1 MSKVGIFGGTFDP
14 VHFGHLITA
23 RAVLEIRDLDKIV
36 FIPANIS
43 PHKTD
48 STSSAAEH
56 RLEMLQ
62 LAVNGVSYFD
72 ISDIELKR
80 EGVSYTIDTLKSLKE
95 KYNEIELVIGEDNLQ
110 SFHTWKKPEEILELS
125 TLTVLKRKF
134 NRSDAANH
142 NYIEKAQF
150 VETPVI
156 EISGS
161 KIRERVKNDLSI
173 DFLLPQNVKKYILK
187 NNLYKD

>member
-48 STSSAAEH
+48 STSSAAEY
-56 RLEMLQ
+56 RLKMLQ
-62 LAVNGVSYFD
+62 LAIDGISYFT
-72 ISDIELKR
+72 ISDIELNR
-80 EGVSYTIDTLKSLKE
+80 EGVSYTIDTLKTLKE
-95 KYNEIELVIGEDNLQ
+95 KYKEIELIIGEDNLQ
-110 SFHTWKKPEEILELS
+110 SFHTWKNPEEILKLS
-125 TLTVLKRKF
+125 KLTVLKRKF
-134 NRSDAANH
+134 DRSSAVNH
-142 NYIEKAQF
+142 DYIEKAEF

-161 KIRERVKNDLSI
+161 KIRERTKNDLSI
-173 DFLLPQNVKKYILK
+173 DFLLPENVKKYILK